1 MAREKDADRG
11 VRGKSAQP
19 GTEDKGP
26 TRAVVIVPVLTRQPR
41 SDDEKNRPRLTRSAD
56 ARRDEAV
63 GLARAI
69 NLDPI
74 HTAVVT
80 VNDPR
85 PATLLGSGKVAEF
98 AEIVKEGHAE
108 LVIVDHPLTPVQ
120 QRNLEKELNAKVLDR
135 TGLILEIFGERA
147 RTKEGTLQVE
157 LAHLNYQKGRL
168 VRSWT
173 HLERQRGGAGFLG
186 GPGETQIES
195 DRRQLQEKIIKLKHE
210 LETVRR
216 TRDLHRAKRKK
227 VPFPVVA
234 IVGYTNAGKS
244 TLFNRLTGADVL
256 AEDML
261 FATLDPTLRRVRLPH
276 GTPIILSD
284 TVGFISDLPT
294 HLIAAFRATLEEVVE
309 ADLVIHLRDISDPD
323 TAAQA
328 EDVERILADLGV
340 DAGDTKRVIEVWNKI
355 DQLDEGNRTR
365 LLADGPD
372 GNKAPPIAISAITG
386 EGIDALKA
394 IIETRMSGELQ
405 SLTVTIEPAQFGLV
419 DWLYRNG
426 DVVSRADNDDG
437 SVTISLQATQSA
449 REEIES
455 RLLRKNNG

>member
-1 MAREKDADRG
+1 
-11 VRGKSAQP
+11 
-19 GTEDKGP
+19 
-26 TRAVVIVPVLTRQPR
+26 VLTRQPR
-41 SDDEKNRPRLTRSAD
+41 SDDDTNRPRLTRSAE
-56 ARRDEAV
+56 ARHDEAV

-69 NLDPI
+69 NLDPV

-85 PATLLGSGKVAEF
+85 PATLLGSGKVEEF
-98 AEIVKEGHAE
+98 AEIVKEKDAE

-120 QRNLEKELNAKVLDR
+120 QRNLEKELHAKVLDR

-256 AEDML
+256 AQDML

-340 DAGDTKRVIEVWNKI
+340 DASDTKRVIEVWNKV
-355 DQLDEGNRTR
+355 DLLDEGNKSR
-365 LLADGPD
+365 LLADAAG
-372 GNKAPPIAISAITG
+372 GSKGPPIAVSAVTG

-394 IIETRMSGELQ
+394 LIETRMAGELED
-405 SLTVTIEPAQFGLV
+405 LTVTIEPAQFGLV

-426 DVVSRADNDDG
+426 DVVSRTDNDDG
-437 SVTISLQATQSA
+437 SATISLKATQSA

-455 RLLRKNNG
+455 RLRRKNNG